1 MPPIR
6 PLRRA
11 FWLAALAALLLA
23 ACIPEPYEG
32 TKDAPP
38 DRPTGVTASAGDG
51 AVTLSWN
58 PASRADGYNLY

>member
-1 MPPIR
+1 MPPVR

-11 FWLAALAALLLA
+11 FWLAALAALV

-38 DRPTGVTASAGDG
+38 ARPT
-51 AVTLSWN
+51 
-58 PASRADGYNLY
+58 